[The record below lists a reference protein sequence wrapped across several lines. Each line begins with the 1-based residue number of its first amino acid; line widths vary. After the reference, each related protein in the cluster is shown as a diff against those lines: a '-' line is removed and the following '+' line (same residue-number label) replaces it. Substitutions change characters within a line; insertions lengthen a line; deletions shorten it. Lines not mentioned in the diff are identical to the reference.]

1 MNEEEIKATQER
13 LANMTD
19 TEIAGELSKVHG
31 FPNDKYILDEARKR
45 LAARDEDAK
54 RKTLGEN
61 TRADVYDRTVF
72 PMEVAIM
79 QAWHD
84 AGRPPYLYVFANWL
98 LSAVKEGEVVR
109 HVTNVKK
116 GELLSYVFAGLGDED
131 KDGRMVARADFDIV
145 ENGIV
150 KIESVAKGEG
160 GGSCDGSAD
169 TGSGDTP
176 EGEGEGK

>member
-1 MNEEEIKATQER
+1 M
-13 LANMTD
+13 
-19 TEIAGELSKVHG
+19 
-31 FPNDKYILDEARKR
+31 
-45 LAARDEDAK
+45 
-54 RKTLGEN
+54 
-61 TRADVYDRTVF
+61 
-72 PMEVAIM
+72 
-79 QAWHD
+79 
-84 AGRPPYLYVFANWL
+84 
-98 LSAVKEGEVVR
+98 R

-176 EGEGEGK
+176 EGDGEGK